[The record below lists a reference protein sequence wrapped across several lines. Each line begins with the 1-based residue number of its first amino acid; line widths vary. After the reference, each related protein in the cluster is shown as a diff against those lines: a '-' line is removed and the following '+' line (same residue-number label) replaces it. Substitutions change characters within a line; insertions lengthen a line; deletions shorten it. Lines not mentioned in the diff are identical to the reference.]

1 MDWKPPN
8 RLRRNLQ
15 RLELHSQILQRQ
27 LTQPSDPGQAL
38 GSPGINW
45 EDGGGGGG
53 ELTNKEGRFN
63 QEKNGFNSKHH
74 NLE

>member
-1 MDWKPPN
+1 LETTKSPP
-8 RLRRNLQ
+8 Q
-15 RLELHSQILQRQ
+15 ES
-27 LTQPSDPGQAL
+27 SAL
-38 GSPGINW
+38 GTPLADPPASTHSAERSWASPGKPR
-45 EDGGGGGG
+45 DKLGGWGG